1 MDVTVVLRSLYE
13 LVRLLFVVFFIKEG
27 AAPSDPRGD
36 RTGNL
41 GVISTML

>member
-1 MDVTVVLRSLYE
+1 MDVTVVLRSLYV
-13 LVRLLFVVFFIKEG
+13 LVRLLFVVFIKAG

-41 GVISTML
+41 GVISTVL